1 MLLAAFDSC
10 FSTAFWIYFSHT
22 MQRSG
27 QSLPNRALPFHV
39 VLAFVV
45 IGVSPPSLR
54 SQHTFS
60 TTQHTHPIVPLRS
73 ALGDSTYLLPLDTPS
88 SKSNADSI
96 LVVDTTRMS
105 TPVLVG
111 TYDRSLD
118 STKFITKDD
127 LHFLDYLYLGG
138 VLQTMPGIFIRD
150 QFSEGQYNQ
159 LTMRGSDWRAVAITA
174 NGRLLND
181 PASGIYNLYH
191 FTTEYADRIEVI
203 TGPRAFLYGLNSTG
217 GAVNLVTK
225 NYNSNRPFSKINY
238 TESAY
243 NYQYSDGTF
252 SQNISRKVNFTFG
265 FQHQGTDG
273 RFPASTHDAWNM
285 RIKVRYNLSRDLN
298 IILSE
303 YLTHTETDLNGG
315 VDPVKT
321 GIPTLA
327 FDRIQ
332 AVIRNYDSFEKLNRH
347 DLDLSLVGTVLGDT
361 TNISALSFYY
371 SNAFRE
377 YRDGQARRNYPSNT
391 IIINSDHRSS
401 WMGVMFTQDY
411 HNDQQRLN
419 VGATI
424 EVRQIEGSPNLGRRR
439 NSIGSVWAKQE
450 FLLGSFL
457 TIAGF
462 GRYDRYLGESAIGV
476 GGDATLKLG
485 NLLTLFGGASTSK
498 RFPTYQELFWRDS
511 TVNRIEPIVSET
523 HRSVE
528 LGARL
533 HLASSF
539 DLHLAYF
546 HRTVEHPIETRAYGR
561 GFVFPGIEFAN
572 GTTLFTNGIE
582 AHLSARVWVLT
593 VEGTGMFLTQK
604 NASGILSRYPR
615 YSANGGIF
623 YWQRLLDDRLELKV
637 GFMGRYV
644 SSSQGEEFNP
654 EVPAYV
660 TGSGAPIGYGSSV
673 DGLLIAAIGSA
684 YIHFLWENLTNARYY
699 ITPYYPVLDRAITF
713 GISWQFLD

>member
-1 MLLAAFDSC
+1 M
-10 FSTAFWIYFSHT
+10 
-22 MQRSG
+22 
-27 QSLPNRALPFHV
+27 PNRAHPLHV
-39 VLAFVV
+39 LLALVV
-45 IGVSPPSLR
+45 IGVSHPSLR
-54 SQHTFS
+54 SQHIRS
-60 TTQHTHPIVPLRS
+60 TAPRTHHIVPLQP
-73 ALGDSTYLLPLDTPS
+73 ALGDSTYILLSDTLS
-88 SKSNADSI
+88 RKSDADST
-96 LVVDTTRMS
+96 LVEDTTRMS
-105 TPVLVG
+105 TPALVG

-118 STKFITKDD
+118 STKFITKED
-127 LHFLDYLYLGG
+127 LHFLDYRYLGG
-138 VLQTMPGIFIRD
+138 VLLTLPGIFLREQWSD
-150 QFSEGQYNQ
+150 GQYSQ
-159 LTMRGSDWRAVAITA
+159 LTVRGSDWRAIAITA

-191 FTTEYADRIEVI
+191 FTTEYADRIEVV

-273 RFPASTHDAWNM
+273 RFPASMHDAWNM
-285 RIKVRYNLSRDLN
+285 RVKVRYNLSRKFH

-321 GIPTLA
+321 GIPALA

-332 AVIRNYDSFEKLNRH
+332 AVMRNYDSFEKLHRH
-347 DLDLSLVGTVLGDT
+347 DLDLSLVGTLLGDT
-361 TNISALSFYY
+361 TNVSTLSFYY

-377 YRDGQARRNYPSNT
+377 YRDGNARRNYPSNS

-411 HNDQQRLN
+411 HTDRQRFN

-439 NSIGSVWAKQE
+439 NSIGSVWAKE
-450 FLLGSFL
+450 ELLLGSFL
-457 TIAGF
+457 TVAGF

-476 GGDATLKLG
+476 GGDATLTLS
-485 NLLTLFGGASTSK
+485 NQLTLFGGVSTSK

-533 HLASSF
+533 HLHPSL
-539 DLHLAYF
+539 DLHFAYF
-546 HRTVEHPIETRAYGR
+546 HRTVEHPIVTRSFGR
-561 GFVFPGIEFAN
+561 GFVFPGVEFGN
-572 GTTLFTNGIE
+572 GTTVFTNGIE
-582 AHLSARVWVLT
+582 ARLRARVWVLA
-593 VEGTGMFLTQK
+593 VEGTGMFITQK
-604 NASGILSRYPR
+604 DGRGTLSRYPR
-615 YSANGGIF
+615 YSANGGIY
-623 YWQRLLDDRLELKV
+623 YWQRLLHDRLELKV
-637 GFMGRYV
+637 GFRGRYV
-644 SSSQGEEFNP
+644 SGSQGEEFNP
-654 EVPAYV
+654 EVLAYV
-660 TGSGAPIGYGSSV
+660 AASGPPIGYGSSV
-673 DGLLIAAIGSA
+673 DGFLIAAIGSA
-684 YIHFLWENLTNARYY
+684 YVHFMWENLTNARYY